1 MAVGESA
8 GAAAD
13 FKRELDFFASRARVL
28 CSANIF
34 PIAIWPGSLL
44 ALLHLLQW

>member
-13 FKRELDFFASRARVL
+13 FKRELDFLLSEHVYCVL
-28 CSANIF
+28 LIF
-34 PIAIWPGSLL
+34 FQLQLGQDLLL
-44 ALLHLLQW
+44 ALLQLLQW